1 MDPTNITNKDKLSI
15 NSVNIDDSNEF
26 VSTNLLDHTEMLSG
40 KKMNQP
46 SKANVAKA
54 DDYDSDIEIIED
66 YDTPVKKETAVVKK
80 DKIKEEVADSSKTQ
94 DSDESNPTT
103 EGSKSVIADIKSSSK
118 PNNESRFMKIEDVK
132 GTGFEG
138 KELFRCGVE
147 KCNFAADTS
156 ENLRLHMLQC
166 SPNIDDGVTEPTPL
180 YCLHCGSTSKR
191 FSKASFYIDH
201 LKTHGLKRFS
211 CAVCNAR
218 FAVQGQA
225 QSHVRAKHKFV
236 NSKIVPADPMNPS
249 LDGLFIVHPIVSVI
263 KFMRT
268 ILSCQEQIKIKVL

>member
-1 MDPTNITNKDKLSI
+1 MTVTEPGNISNNDKLCI
-15 NSVNIDDSNEF
+15 NTVNIDDNNEF
-26 VSTNLLDHTEMLSG
+26 VSTNLLDHTELLSG
-40 KKMNQP
+40 KKAKQTAN
-46 SKANVAKA
+46 ANVVKA

-66 YDTPVKKETAVVKK
+66 YTDTASNKETPPNKK
-80 DKIKEEVADSSKTQ
+80 DEIKEEVTDNSKAQ
-94 DSDESNPTT
+94 DSDESTPAT
-103 EGSKSVIADIKSSSK
+103 EGPESVTADAKSSPK
-118 PNNESRFMKIEDVK
+118 PNNEGRFLKIEDVR

-147 KCNFAADTS
+147 TCDYAAETAED
-156 ENLRLHMLQC
+156 LRLHMMKC
-166 SPNIDDGVTEPTPL
+166 SPNIDDGLTEQTPL
-180 YCLHCGSTSKR
+180 YCIHCGPSSKR
-191 FSKASFYIDH
+191 FSKASFFIDH

-249 LDGLFIVHPIVSVI
+249 TDGLFIVHPIVSII
-263 KFMRT
+263 KFRYQNYFYLT
-268 ILSCQEQIKIKVL
+268 KEN